1 MAEPRGRDDRDGM
14 DPITREVLRGRFDS
28 VTHEMQAALIHASY
42 SPIVTEGKDATSAI
56 FDRRG
61 RTISQPSAEPVH
73 LGVLMDPAKL
83 IAERYPHGVA
93 KRGDLYV
100 SNDPYAG
107 GSSHSPDIAI
117 FAPVFHRDLLVGYAA
132 TMTHHSDIGGLAP
145 GSMNVEALDIYAEGV
160 RIPLLRLAHGG
171 VLNEEAFAL
180 IVAASRTPVNI
191 RGDLNAQIAAC
202 KTGVARF
209 AAIFDDYDLD
219 LVQTAIDELMDYAER
234 MTRSEIEL
242 IPDGEYECVDWM
254 DSDAVTPGGSPLEFR
269 VRITVSGSEIH
280 FDFSGSAPQVKSALN
295 NVRSSTVAVCYYAV
309 RLLAGD
315 AVPNNEGSYR
325 PVRAT
330 TPLGSI
336 VNAAY
341 PAPVAVRGMA
351 LKRIEDVV
359 LGAMARM
366 LPGRMTASHSGQYS
380 MIMVSGDD
388 GRGRRV
394 QGLTGG
400 PYAGGHGARPNKDGI
415 DVTEHGVTNG
425 AAFPVEFSESKLPV
439 LFRRVELW
447 TDSGGAGT
455 WRGGLGYVAET
466 EWRGGEA
473 MARIRRERHKFTPR
487 GIEGGHGSLR
497 CETAL
502 IRANGEALS
511 LPGVSRVNIACGDI
525 FCVKTTGGGGYG
537 PPTARSPQLV
547 LDDILDGRVSPDAAR
562 SLYGVVIRDD
572 AIDGAATRALR
583 AELDAARGG
592 TEQ

>member
-1 MAEPRGRDDRDGM
+1 MAEPRSREQRDGM

-28 VTHEMQAALIHASY
+28 VTEEMQVALIHASY

-83 IAERYPHGVA
+83 IAERYPQDVA
-93 KRGDLYV
+93 RPGDLYI

-117 FAPVFHRDLLVGYAA
+117 FAPAFHRDRLIGYAA

-145 GSMNVEALDIYAEGV
+145 GSLNVEAIDIHAEGV

-180 IVAASRTPVNI
+180 IVAASRTPTNI
-191 RGDLNAQIAAC
+191 RGDLHAQIAAC

-209 AAIFDDYDLD
+209 AAIFDEFD
-219 LVQTAIDELMDYAER
+219 LVHVAIDELMDYAER

-242 IPDGEYECVDWM
+242 IPDGEYECVDWL
-254 DSDAVTPGGSPLEFR
+254 DSDAVTPDGAPIEFR
-269 VRITVSGSEIH
+269 VKISVSGSEIH
-280 FDFSGSAPQVKSALN
+280 FDFSGSAPQVRSAFN

-309 RLLAGD
+309 RLLTGD

-325 PVRAT
+325 PVSAK
-330 TPLGSI
+330 TPLGTI

-341 PAPVAVRGMA
+341 PAPVAVRGIA

-366 LPGRMTASHSGQYS
+366 LPGRMPATHSGQYS

-388 GRGRRV
+388 GHGRRV
-394 QGLTGG
+394 QGLAGG

-425 AAFPVEFSESKLPV
+425 AAFPVEFAESKLPV

-455 WRGGLGYVAET
+455 WRGGLGYVADT

-473 MARIRRERHKFTPR
+473 MANIRRERHKFIPR

-497 CETAL
+497 CETTL
-502 IRANGEALS
+502 IRASGEALS
-511 LPGVSRVNIACGDI
+511 LPGVARANITTGDVVH
-525 FCVKTTGGGGYG
+525 VKTTGSGGYG
-537 PPTARSPQLV
+537 PPTGRSPQLV
-547 LDDILDGRVSPDAAR
+547 LDDVLDGRVSPEAAR
-562 SLYGVVIRDD
+562 SVYGVVIRDD
-572 AIDGAATRALR
+572 AINGEATRLLR
-583 AELDAARGG
+583 AELDAAFKGAV
-592 TEQ
+592 Q

>member
-1 MAEPRGRDDRDGM
+1 VSDAGIRSGGTGV
-14 DPITREVLRGRFDS
+14 DPITLEVLRGRFDS
-28 VTHEMQAALIHASY
+28 VTEEMQAALIHASY

-83 IAERYPHGVA
+83 IAERYPQGVA
-93 KRGDLYV
+93 RPGDLYI

-117 FAPVFHRDLLVGYAA
+117 FAPVFFRERLVGYAA

-145 GSMNVEALDIYAEGV
+145 GRLNVEAIDIHAEGV

-180 IVAASRTPVNI
+180 IVAASRTPTNI
-191 RGDLNAQIAAC
+191 RGDLHAQIAAC

-209 AAIFDDYDLD
+209 AVIFDDYEFD
-219 LVQTAIDELMDYAER
+219 LVHVAIDELMDYAER

-242 IPDGEYECVDWM
+242 IPDGEYECVDWL
-254 DSDAVTPGGSPLEFR
+254 DSDAVTPGGAPIEFC
-269 VRITVSGSEIH
+269 VKITVSGSDIH

-330 TPLGSI
+330 TPLGTI
-336 VNAAY
+336 VNAMY
-341 PAPVAVRGMA
+341 PAPVAVRGIA

-359 LGAMARM
+359 LGAMVRM

-388 GRGRRV
+388 GHGRRV

-473 MARIRRERHKFTPR
+473 MANIRRERHKFVPR
-487 GIEGGHGSLR
+487 GVEGGHDSLR
-497 CETAL
+497 CETRL
-502 IRANGEALS
+502 VRANGEALS
-511 LPGVSRVNIACGDI
+511 LPGVARLNVTRGDI
-525 FCVKTTGGGGYG
+525 FCVKTTGSGGYG
-537 PPTARSPQLV
+537 PPTLRNPSLV
-547 LDDILDGRVSPDAAR
+547 LDDVLDGRVSLDAAR
-562 SLYGVVIRDD
+562 ALYGVIIRDD
-572 AIDGAATRALR
+572 AIDTDATRVLR
-583 AELDAARGG
+583 ATLNAPREVAAK
-592 TEQ
+592 